1 MRIRIA
7 VQLQAARFIENIR
20 VVIGRCHTKQ
30 DVVVHSERLSASL
43 MGNRYLSV
51 HAPRGSEDAK
61 KFLKSG
67 I

>member
-7 VQLQAARFIENIR
+7 VQLQAAWFIENIG
-20 VVIGRCHTKQ
+20 VVVGGCHTKQ
-30 DVVVHSERLSASL
+30 DVVVHSERLPTSL

-51 HAPRGSEDAK
+51 HASRGSEDPK